1 MDDFYKKQDEDN
13 ADDESNKLQTQNIDA
28 ADNADV
34 SDSERQKAIRIR
46 ENQRKYIVGIATSG
60 LFIALMVISARIS
73 IPIGPI
79 SITLQFLVTNLCFML
94 LGKKWGGI
102 ATLLYLILGLFG
114 LPIFNGGG
122 GFAYALKPSFGFLIG
137 FLVGG
142 FVGAWYREK
151 TGKTN
156 FAAYMIASLIDMLIM
171 DVIGVAYGAVIMY
184 GYMHS
189 TKGVWEFLM
198 GMLIPFIPIDLAKCA
213 VGAAICPRLGK
224 YCKI

>member
-1 MDDFYKKQDEDN
+1 MDDFYNNQDDN
-13 ADDESNKLQTQNIDA
+13 VDNNKDDLESQPTEVANTTL
-28 ADNADV
+28 V
-34 SDSERQKAIRIR
+34 SEEERKKAIKLR

-60 LFIALMVISARIS
+60 LFIALMIISARIS

-79 SITLQFLVTNLCFML
+79 SITMQFLVTNLCFLL
-94 LGKKWGGI
+94 LGKKWGGV

-142 FVGAWYREK
+142 FVGAWFREK

-156 FAAYMIASLIDMLIM
+156 FATYMIASLIDMLIM
-171 DVIGVAYGAVIMY
+171 DVIGVVYGAIIMY

-189 TKGVWEFLM
+189 TTGVWQFFM
-198 GMLIPFIPIDLAKCA
+198 AMLIPFIPIDLAKCA
-213 VGAAICPRLGK
+213 VGSLICPKLSK
-224 YCKI
+224 YCKL